1 MVIAIDRKWKKD
13 GYTISRVYVNGVY
26 FGCNALEDTDR
37 GLQKKTPIDDIK
49 RKKVYGCTAI
59 PTGEYE
65 CVYTY
70 SNRFKK
76 NLPLLLGVPG
86 FDGVRIHSGN
96 SAKDTEGCILI
107 GKNDKVGWI
116 SNSREWT
123 NRLIAKMR
131 EAWGKNEKVRIK
143 IG

>member
-1 MVIAIDRKWKKD
+1 MVISIDRKWKKD
-13 GYTISRVYVNGVY
+13 GYTISRVFVNGTF

-37 GLQKKTPIDDIK
+37 NLSKSDTLSEIK
-49 RKKVYGCTAI
+49 HKKVYGCTAI
-59 PTGEYE
+59 PAGEYE

-76 NLPLLLGVPG
+76 YLPLLIGVPG

-123 NRLIAKMR
+123 NRLITKMR
-131 EAWGKNEKVRIK
+131 EAWNRNEKVRIK
-143 IG
+143 LG

>member
-1 MVIAIDRKWKKD
+1 MVIGIDRKWKKD
-13 GYTISRVYVNGVY
+13 GYTISRVFVNGVY

-37 GLQKKTPIDDIK
+37 GISKTDSINEIKNKKI
-49 RKKVYGCTAI
+49 YGSTAI
-59 PTGEYE
+59 PVGEYE

-76 NLPLLLGVPG
+76 YLPLLLGVPG
-86 FDGVRIHSGN
+86 FEGVRIHSGN

-107 GKNDKVGWI
+107 GRNDKVGWV

-143 IG
+143 VG